1 MERHGPFIPTSLK
14 EWKPEHMRGRPSR
27 MCHWCAQHKRP
38 IADMIIV
45 LEAPMRFY
53 FCEDQC
59 YSAWQLQRFEP
70 EVSAWLR
77 NDVGTRHKILSGS
90 DDA

>member
-1 MERHGPFIPTSLK
+1 
-14 EWKPEHMRGRPSR
+14 
-27 MCHWCAQHKRP
+27 
-38 IADMIIV
+38 MIIV